1 MKITEKILAR
11 LSLDNLGEQNK
22 LALSISD
29 LGARIVSL
37 KSNDREL
44 VLGFDTAEEYI
55 EKIRISVLLSVAPQG
70 IENGHFSQWK
80 NLPIS
85 HRSKTGHNLHG
96 GAPGFE
102 LKWSYVILNGENEA
116 SVILLQV
123 PTENMVFQVQWMWK
137 SAIL

>member
-1 MKITEKILAR
+1 MKITEKDFGQGYHLITLE
-11 LSLDNLGEQNK
+11 NKNK

-70 IENGHFSQWK
+70 E
-80 NLPIS
+80 
-85 HRSKTGHNLHG
+85 SKMATFLSMEKLTN
-96 GAPGFE
+96 
-102 LKWSYVILNGENEA
+102 
-116 SVILLQV
+116 
-123 PTENMVFQVQWMWK
+123 
-137 SAIL
+137 